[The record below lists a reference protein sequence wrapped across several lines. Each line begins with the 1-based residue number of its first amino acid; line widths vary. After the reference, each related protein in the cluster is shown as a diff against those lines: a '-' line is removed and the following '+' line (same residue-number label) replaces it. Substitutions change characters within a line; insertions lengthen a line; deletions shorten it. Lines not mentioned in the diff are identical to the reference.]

1 MEIFVLMGEFDYES
15 HVVLGVYESFEAASV
30 AHGVYVRDE
39 DRHFDYYYVQR
50 RVLGAPVGDDND
62 EVSVSRHY

>member
-1 MEIFVLMGEFDYES
+1 MEVFVLMGALDYDA
-15 HVVLGVYESFEAASV
+15 HFVLGVYESFEAASV

-50 RVLGAPVGDDND
+50 RVIGAQVDDSTD
-62 EVSVSRHY
+62 VVDYL